1 MAIGHIGKAVVFET
15 SDTRILNFKKLQ
27 RIVKGRWASHSRIGK
42 KPKKQFLGPDADQLT
57 FTITLNAEHG
67 VRPRKTVENIEKL
80 IRTGKP
86 QTVVIG
92 SKKVGSNKYAIT
104 EISESW
110 DTILNQGEV
119 VKITC
124 DITLEEYL

>member
-1 MAIGHIGKAVVFET
+1 MTGVQTCALPIYA
-15 SDTRILNFKKLQ
+15 Q
-27 RIVKGRWASHSRIGK
+27 
-42 KPKKQFLGPDADQLT
+42 
-57 FTITLNAEHG
+57 HG
-67 VRPRKTVENIEKL
+67 VKPRKTIQNIEKL

-92 SKKVGSNKYAIT
+92 QKKIGSHKYVLT
-104 EISESW
+104 EMSESW
-110 DTILNQGEV
+110 DTILNRGEV